1 LETTETTFNE
11 RLLVF
16 YQVVLLVTFFLIFKS
31 SFFNDPLIRSTLL
44 FDGGTPKEKQ
54 DFLLKFITSFGLIFV
69 LAAFKLFF
77 FLFVCTI
84 LAFAIVEITDRGMKL
99 EK

>member
-16 YQVVLLVTFFLIFKS
+16 HQVVLLVTFFLIFKS

-77 FLFVCTI
+77 FCLF
-84 LAFAIVEITDRGMKL
+84 AQF
-99 EK
+99 